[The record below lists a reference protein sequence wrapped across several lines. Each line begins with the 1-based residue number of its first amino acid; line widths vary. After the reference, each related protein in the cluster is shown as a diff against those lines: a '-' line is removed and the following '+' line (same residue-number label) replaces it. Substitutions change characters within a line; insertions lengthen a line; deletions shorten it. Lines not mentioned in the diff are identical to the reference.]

1 MDAEQLTY
9 EELAAL
15 MAQKAPQEH
24 SDTITVHGMEFKVY
38 PERLRSWRVFKLI
51 GAIDDEN
58 TSEFTRVAKAFEL
71 LEAVTDAKADD
82 IVDSLGGDDA
92 DVMDVL
98 GFVMDVITA
107 VAPKNS

>member
-1 MDAEQLTY
+1 
-9 EELAAL
+9 
-15 MAQKAPQEH
+15 
-24 SDTITVHGMEFKVY
+24 MEFKVY

-82 IVDSLGGDDA
+82 IVDSLGGDEA